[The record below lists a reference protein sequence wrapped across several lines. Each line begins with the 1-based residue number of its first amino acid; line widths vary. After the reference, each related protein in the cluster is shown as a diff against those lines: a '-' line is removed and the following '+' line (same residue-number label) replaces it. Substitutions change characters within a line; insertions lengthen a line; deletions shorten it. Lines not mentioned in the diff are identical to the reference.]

1 MAALLDR
8 NKGTWVLL
16 CFIAFFALI
25 VAVNAVFI
33 STALNTH
40 SGLVTEKPY
49 EKGLAFDQ
57 TLKLA
62 RAQPDIQQRA
72 EFHDDVL
79 QWSLHSPDGEPIAAV
94 VNATLVRTV
103 KDGYDFHVKLEHK
116 GDGVYEAPLDL
127 PLKGR
132 WEARL
137 KAQWKTLQYQTRY
150 PFIAK

>member
-1 MAALLDR
+1 MAALLDP

-16 CFIAFFALI
+16 SFVAFFALI
-25 VAVNAVFI
+25 VAVNTVFI

-40 SGLVTEKPY
+40 SGVVTEKPY

-57 TLKLA
+57 TLELA
-62 RAQPDIQQRA
+62 RAQPDIQQKA
-72 EFHDDVL
+72 EFHDGVL
-79 QWSLHSPDGEPIAAV
+79 QWSLRDSNGQPITAE

-103 KDGYDFHVKLEHK
+103 KDGYDFQVKLEHK
-116 GDGVYEAPLDL
+116 GDGVYETPLDL

-150 PFIAK
+150 PFVAK